1 MRLLS
6 LKGYKLPRLESEKP
20 VQSFYSSGYVELRV
34 PEQFASSA
42 SPRREKILSLK
53 KTLIESAFRIHEKV
67 CFCRD
72 PRPLASQSSVKFESA
87 AWAGLVKDW
96 AFFWRIDLSY

>member
-20 VQSFYSSGYVELRV
+20 VQGFYSSGYVELRV

-53 KTLIESAFRIHEKV
+53 KTHIESAFRIHEKV

-72 PRPLASQSSVKFESA
+72 KRILAFQSFVKFESA
-87 AWAGLVKDW
+87 AWAGLVKDQVDL
-96 AFFWRIDLSY
+96 ARTDLSY